1 MRKLEKQ
8 TKSVDDV
15 EITEMKN
22 KYGSNYG
29 KRSAIKNQSLHKLF
43 YESKFSSPEAR
54 CCFKQ

>member
-29 KRSAIKNQSLHKLF
+29 KLSLIHI
-43 YESKFSSPEAR
+43 
-54 CCFKQ
+54 